1 MHTNADYFR
10 ERAQREALEASGQGQ
25 RQSGSR
31 VPGSDEEDAAIHAS
45 MAAGAGDSAP
55 ASATAVVPSI
65 AGPEGAA
72 MQTAEAVA
80 VGFPHV
86 TAYGAPAM
94 QQFQSV
100 GPEVTAHLPL
110 ASTTTYT
117 PIAQAQVQTVG
128 QLAQADGAHAYVYM
142 PPEQMAQ
149 PMAQP
154 VTGMYQLPTA
164 VAGVGADEPLLKK
177 QRNDADPSM
186 LAAFQATVDDA

>member
-55 ASATAVVPSI
+55 AIATAVVPSI

-72 MQTAEAVA
+72 MQTAGAVA
-80 VGFPHV
+80 ASFPHV

-100 GPEVTAHLPL
+100 GPDVTAHLPL
-110 ASTTTYT
+110 ASATTYT

-128 QLAQADGAHAYVYM
+128 QLAQADGAHA
-142 PPEQMAQ
+142 
-149 PMAQP
+149 
-154 VTGMYQLPTA
+154 
-164 VAGVGADEPLLKK
+164 
-177 QRNDADPSM
+177 
-186 LAAFQATVDDA
+186 